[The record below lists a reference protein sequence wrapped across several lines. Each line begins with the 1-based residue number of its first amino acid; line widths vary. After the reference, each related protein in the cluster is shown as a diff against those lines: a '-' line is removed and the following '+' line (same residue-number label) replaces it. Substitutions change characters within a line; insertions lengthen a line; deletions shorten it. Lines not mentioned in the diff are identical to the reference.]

1 MQVASMTTWPG
12 SWWLTLGLVGVVAAG
27 VVAEPT
33 RSGAQKQEANPDAL
47 VLVDYNRRIKQ
58 YLDLRKPLKEAAP
71 PLKETNDP
79 AKLTA
84 AQQGLADKLRA
95 ARRDARPGD
104 IFTPEIRTAF
114 RKLLYPEVKGPEG
127 RNTKEA
133 IKEDAPPQQVRFK
146 VNAMYPKAAPLPTV
160 PPNVLANLPPLP
172 DDLEYRIVEKHLILR
187 DTQANIIVDFI
198 PDAIR

>member
-1 MQVASMTTWPG
+1 MAIWPG
-12 SWWLTLGLVGVVAAG
+12 RWWLTLGLVGVVAAG
-27 VVAEPT
+27 VVAEST

-58 YLDLRKPLKEAAP
+58 YLDLRKPLKDAAP

-84 AQQGLADKLRA
+84 AQQGLANKLRE
-95 ARRDARPGD
+95 ARRNARPGD
-104 IFTPEIRTAF
+104 IFTPEIRKVF

-127 RNTKEA
+127 RATRTA
-133 IKEDAPPQQVRFK
+133 IKDDAPAEHVRLQ
-146 VNAMYPKAAPLPTV
+146 VNAMYPKTAPLPTV
-160 PPNVLANLPPLP
+160 PPNILANLPQLP
-172 DDLEYRIVEKHLILR
+172 EDLEYRVVEKHLILR

-198 PDAIR
+198 PNAIR

>member
-1 MQVASMTTWPG
+1 MTTWSG
-12 SWWLTLGLVGVVAAG
+12 CWWLTLGLVGVAAAG

-33 RSGAQKQEANPDAL
+33 RSGTQKQEANPDAL

-58 YLDLRKPLKEAAP
+58 YLDLRKPLKDAAP

-84 AQQGLADKLRA
+84 AQQGLADKLRE

-104 IFTPEIRTAF
+104 IFTPEIRKAF
-114 RKLLYPEVKGPEG
+114 RNLLYPEVKGPDG
-127 RNTKEA
+127 RNTKSA
-133 IKEDAPPQQVRFK
+133 IKEDAPPESVPLK
-146 VNAMYPKAAPLPTV
+146 VNAAYPKSAPLPTV
-160 PPNVLANLPPLP
+160 PPNILANLPPLP
-172 DDLEYRIVEKHLILR
+172 EELEYRIVEKDLILR

-198 PDAIR
+198 PNAIR

>member
-1 MQVASMTTWPG
+1 MATWPG
-12 SWWLTLGLVGVVAAG
+12 CWWLPLGLVGVVAAG

-33 RSGAQKQEANPDAL
+33 RLGAQKQQANPDAL

-58 YLDLRKPLKEAAP
+58 YLDLRKPLKDAAP

-84 AQQGLADKLRA
+84 AQQGLADKLRE

-104 IFTPEIRTAF
+104 IFTPEIRKAF
-114 RKLLYPEVKGPEG
+114 RTLLYPETKGPEG
-127 RNTKEA
+127 RNTKSA
-133 IKEDAPPQQVRFK
+133 IKEDAPPEHVKLR
-146 VNAMYPKAAPLPTV
+146 VNAMYPKTAPLPTV
-160 PPNVLANLPPLP
+160 PPNILASLPPLP
-172 DDLEYRIVEKHLILR
+172 EDLEYRIVDQHLILR

-198 PDAIR
+198 PNAIR